1 MSLQSW
7 LFLLL
12 ESREW
17 VPRTSEIRART
28 SIFKVQ
34 CTETE
39 KKTKKAKMNQRNK
52 HKTPALSKVR
62 EHTGLNTL

>member
-12 ESREW
+12 ESRECPAH
-17 VPRTSEIRART
+17 PRSVHAHQSSKFNAPRR
-28 SIFKVQ
+28 
-34 CTETE
+34 E
-39 KKTKKAKMNQRNK
+39 KNTKKAKMNQRNK

>member
-12 ESREW
+12 ESREMR

-39 KKTKKAKMNQRNK
+39 KKPKKPKLISAINTKHQPSLRCAN
-52 HKTPALSKVR
+52 TP
-62 EHTGLNTL
+62 G